1 MYTCT
6 RFTRAQELP
15 PCCHLRP
22 HELHPA
28 QTRDCTRQ
36 SPPRPKTAQDS
47 PRPNRPYWARPISGS
62 HTDLHIPYTTHL
74 LTIPNVQDVPGLDG
88 PIGRALFQGPTQN
101 FTYSN
106 QHPACT
112 LHKIQSGNPCTPA
125 HLNTYGKTY
134 VNFNRS
140 ATPTSS
146 PIHHMQIYY
155 VTIIRLS
162 S

>member
-1 MYTCT
+1 MHKLDPLAAILGPTNCT
-6 RFTRAQELP
+6 
-15 PCCHLRP
+15 
-22 HELHPA
+22 
-28 QTRDCTRQ
+28 
-36 SPPRPKTAQDS
+36 PPRPETAQDS
-47 PRPNRPYWARPISGS
+47 PRPNRPYWSRPISGS

-125 HLNTYGKTY
+125 HLNTYSNQHPACTLHKIQYGQPLYICSSKYLQYDTICKLTY
-134 VNFNRS
+134 E
-140 ATPTSS
+140 A
-146 PIHHMQIYY
+146 QAQA
-155 VTIIRLS
+155 
-162 S
+162 